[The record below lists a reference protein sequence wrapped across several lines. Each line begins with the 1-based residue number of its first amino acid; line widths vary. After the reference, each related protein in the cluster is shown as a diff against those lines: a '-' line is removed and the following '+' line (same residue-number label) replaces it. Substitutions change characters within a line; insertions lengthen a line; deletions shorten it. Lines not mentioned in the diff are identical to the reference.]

1 MTIIMKQTTFTII
14 MAIAITMTQC
24 KSPTTPVD
32 TTTTQTDSTMKKIDT
47 TAAVEEKTDTAKKA
61 TRAPLTLIINN
72 LRSTTAGVVV
82 GLYGTKNKFPDPKD
96 QLKEYHFKPN
106 GNTLTAH
113 ISDQNFGTY
122 ALAIYQD
129 TKGAGKIAK
138 NFIGIPTDPY
148 AFSNNY
154 RPKTKAPNFDDCKF
168 SYDAKNNTITMNMIN

>member
-1 MTIIMKQTTFTII
+1 
-14 MAIAITMTQC
+14 MAIAIMMTQC
-24 KSPTTPVD
+24 TSPTKPVD
-32 TTTTQTDSTMKKIDT
+32 ATTTQTDTTMQKTDT
-47 TAAVEEKTDTAKKA
+47 TATVEKTDTVKPKS
-61 TRAPLTLIINN
+61 RVPLTLIIKN

-96 QLKEYHFKPN
+96 QLKEYHFTPN
-106 GNTLTAH
+106 SNTLTAH
-113 ISDQNFGTY
+113 IADQEFGTY

-168 SYDAKNNTITMNMIN
+168 SYDATNNTVTMTMIN